1 MIQLQVVL
9 AILESI
15 VELCIV
21 SFKVPPS
28 EFESNAPS
36 SWISRETKTTG
47 RLWSTCDRAGRWA
60 RLIRTGQRDGVPHFF
75 FFSFFFG
82 RVAITW
88 RRWSMSCVRFLS
100 SVFRVPITAT
110 DVTLRLPADGCPLS
124 RLSTH
129 GRRFQHF
136 PIGFG
141 RIWPTLSAFE
151 WLSLILPPLPFCFM
165 DFTGFTQLDRIQSVF
180 KELTSN
186 LLNCL
191 SLSRFPWF
199 YQIGSNSTGFQRVDI
214 EFVQLLKFE

>member
-60 RLIRTGQRDGVPHFF
+60 RLIRTRQRDGVPHFF
-75 FFSFFFG
+75 FLFFFFRSRRDHVTTLVNVLRPFPLLG
-82 RVAITW
+82 LPRSNYGDRRNAAASRGWLPSEPIIDARPSFSTFPNRIRSDLTDPLRVW
-88 RRWSMSCVRFLS
+88 
-100 SVFRVPITAT
+100 
-110 DVTLRLPADGCPLS
+110 VT
-124 RLSTH
+124 
-129 GRRFQHF
+129 F
-136 PIGFG
+136 P
-141 RIWPTLSAFE
+141 
-151 WLSLILPPLPFCFM
+151 
-165 DFTGFTQLDRIQSVF
+165 DFTAFAVLFYGFH
-180 KELTSN
+180 
-186 LLNCL
+186 
-191 SLSRFPWF
+191 WF
-199 YQIGSNSTGFQRVDI
+199 HPIGSNSIGFQRVNI